1 MLCAGALGAALVAR
15 GRWEQGFDSAF
26 KGFDAV
32 LSSSY
37 STVTTVCTQAGCHRR
52 CDRVVA
58 LLENGTV
65 LAGYRSVDC
74 SFAHFSG
81 LAEDPAQRAAHPG
94 HAEGKCVW
102 LKVGFVE
109 AFTGHYRSSRMIARF
124 LELMGVEVVRS
135 GITTP
140 AILEAGTTLASADF
154 CVPLRVYVGHV
165 HRLLAD
171 HPDLDFL
178 LAPNVLSEDGKSST
192 CAKLTEISAAWR
204 CDPCGRLP
212 ITLQRRPAV
221 RPAVRPASVQVTAD
235 SVGFPLS

>member
-1 MLCAGALGAALVAR
+1 M
-15 GRWEQGFDSAF
+15 
-26 KGFDAV
+26 
-32 LSSSY
+32 
-37 STVTTVCTQAGCHRR
+37 
-52 CDRVVA
+52 
-58 LLENGTV
+58 
-65 LAGYRSVDC
+65 
-74 SFAHFSG
+74 
-81 LAEDPAQRAAHPG
+81 
-94 HAEGKCVW
+94 
-102 LKVGFVE
+102 KVGFVE

-192 CAKLTEISAAWR
+192 CAK
-204 CDPCGRLP
+204 DPRYRRRGDAIPVAGYRLLCSEGRLSG
-212 ITLQRRPAV
+212 R
-221 RPAVRPASVQVTAD
+221 
-235 SVGFPLS
+235 LSDRLPCK